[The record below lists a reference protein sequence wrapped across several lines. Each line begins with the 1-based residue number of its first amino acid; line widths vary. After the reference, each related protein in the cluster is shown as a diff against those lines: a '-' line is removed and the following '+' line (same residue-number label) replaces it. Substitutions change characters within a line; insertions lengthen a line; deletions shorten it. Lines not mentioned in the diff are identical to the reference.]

1 MGVRTVSTMKA
12 WVTGGD
18 SGTPRAA
25 NVQRSVPYPIDA
37 DVWLYGGSPVEF
49 ILISFGL
56 VAALVVVLVLLAR
69 AYPGSGADLVD
80 WKPTRSYETE
90 AMLELDDVQQM
101 IDAQNAYRRRRGAPE
116 LTEEDANRMAEEDNA
131 VREKARSAYD
141 KRLDELEDE
150 FGA

>member
-1 MGVRTVSTMKA
+1 M
-12 WVTGGD
+12 
-18 SGTPRAA
+18 
-25 NVQRSVPYPIDA
+25 
-37 DVWLYGGSPVEF
+37 EF

-56 VAALVVVLVLLAR
+56 VAALVIVLVLLAR

-131 VREKARSAYD
+131 VREQARSAYD